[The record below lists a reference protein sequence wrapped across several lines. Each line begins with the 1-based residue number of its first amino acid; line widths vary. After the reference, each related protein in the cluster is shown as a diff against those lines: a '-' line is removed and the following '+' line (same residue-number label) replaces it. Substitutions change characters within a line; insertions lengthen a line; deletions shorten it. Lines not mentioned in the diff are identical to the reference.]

1 LENEPPELCERTF
14 DARGLQD
21 GKIQAISAPRG
32 RERPT
37 KGKKQTAEEDGHAE
51 SKSSARRR
59 KTARSTV
66 AANDHRKFLQ
76 KVTGQNRGIL
86 FSSASNKRAPNSVAT
101 ASQQVT

>member
-1 LENEPPELCERTF
+1 MARFRPFQHPEEGSGQQKEKNP
-14 DARGLQD
+14 AQ
-21 GKIQAISAPRG
+21 
-32 RERPT
+32 
-37 KGKKQTAEEDGHAE
+37 EDGHAE